1 MSDKPIR
8 ILIVDDELQIREA
21 IKYFLEDMEYEA
33 YTAGSVK
40 ETFIVLK
47 KVEFHIIIVDLILP
61 DGDGEDLIKD
71 IAEKHPSI
79 KFIIHTGSISYTL
92 SDHLKKLGISK
103 ENVLL
108 KPFKDILD
116 LENAIKLV
124 LKK

>member
-21 IKYFLEDMEYEA
+21 IKFFLEDMDYEA

-61 DGDGEDLIKD
+61 DGDG
-71 IAEKHPSI
+71 
-79 KFIIHTGSISYTL
+79 
-92 SDHLKKLGISK
+92 
-103 ENVLL
+103 
-108 KPFKDILD
+108 
-116 LENAIKLV
+116 
-124 LKK
+124 